1 MSGYSTKK
9 SQNDCVHL
17 VPGYTS
23 LVIIL
28 IAFLVLFAPITSYP
42 ADVTLSWEAN
52 IEPDLAGYRIYH
64 REDGQIYDYNQPAWE
79 GSDTVCTI
87 YSLNDSIKYCFVAR
101 AFDAAGNESGDSTE
115 VCFQESNNNAPTAS
129 AGPDR
134 TVDEGT
140 LVTLNGSNSL
150 DPDYTVLSYN
160 WTQKAGTEIFLSD
173 PASVQPTF
181 VAPSVS
187 VTGEA
192 LIFELTV
199 EDDGGLS
206 DSDTVIIN
214 VSNINQAPTASAGP
228 DQTVKERNTVTLDG
242 SNTFDP
248 DGTVV
253 SYCWTQI
260 GGIPVTL
267 SNTEAIQ
274 VIFTA
279 PDVTSEASLTFK
291 LTVVDDG
298 GLRSEDTCI
307 VNVSW
312 VNMVPIA
319 DAGPDQT
326 VNEGVMVT
334 LDGSN
339 STDSEDIIAE
349 YLWKQTAGSPVT
361 LSDAASAQTTF
372 LAPYVNATEE
382 ALKFELTV
390 QDGGGLADTDTVI
403 INVAD
408 DNLPPVADA
417 GDDQMV
423 EDGNTVSLDSSKSW
437 DPDGDVVSHL
447 WKQTDGTPVTLS
459 NPRAVNPTFAPPRS
473 ARTEVLKF
481 QVTVTDTGELS
492 SADNVDINVYPSSG
506 NTVQTI
512 FDLEAKAI
520 GKGIRLD
527 WSPAPD
533 TTGYNIY
540 RSCNSG
546 GPYSQIGQYP
556 ANDKC
561 TYLDNDILFGVTYYY
576 LIRSVKGEAESLDS
590 NKASATSSNRGKK

>member
-546 GPYSQIGQYP
+546 GPYSQIGQHP

>member
-9 SQNDCVHL
+9 SQNNCVHL
-17 VPGYTS
+17 VPGHTS

-87 YSLNDSIKYCFVAR
+87 YSLNDSIKYCFIAR

-260 GGIPVTL
+260 GGTPVTL
-267 SNTEAIQ
+267 SNTEAAQ

-279 PDVTSEASLTFK
+279 PDVTSEASLT
-291 LTVVDDG
+291 
-298 GLRSEDTCI
+298 
-307 VNVSW
+307 
-312 VNMVPIA
+312 
-319 DAGPDQT
+319 
-326 VNEGVMVT
+326 
-334 LDGSN
+334 
-339 STDSEDIIAE
+339 
-349 YLWKQTAGSPVT
+349 
-361 LSDAASAQTTF
+361 
-372 LAPYVNATEE
+372 
-382 ALKFELTV
+382 
-390 QDGGGLADTDTVI
+390 
-403 INVAD
+403 
-408 DNLPPVADA
+408 
-417 GDDQMV
+417 
-423 EDGNTVSLDSSKSW
+423 
-437 DPDGDVVSHL
+437 
-447 WKQTDGTPVTLS
+447 
-459 NPRAVNPTFAPPRS
+459 
-473 ARTEVLKF
+473 
-481 QVTVTDTGELS
+481 
-492 SADNVDINVYPSSG
+492 
-506 NTVQTI
+506 
-512 FDLEAKAI
+512 
-520 GKGIRLD
+520 
-527 WSPAPD
+527 
-533 TTGYNIY
+533 
-540 RSCNSG
+540 
-546 GPYSQIGQYP
+546 
-556 ANDKC
+556 
-561 TYLDNDILFGVTYYY
+561 
-576 LIRSVKGEAESLDS
+576 
-590 NKASATSSNRGKK
+590 